1 MPSCVLVHGRAGSTG
16 TWVWEAR
23 EYMYVGMGGQGV
35 HVRGYGRAGSTCTWV
50 WEGREYRYVGMGGQ
64 GVQVRGR
71 GRAGST
77 GMWAWECKSILICR
91 NPERLYH
98 SLDLKLKGASEYI
111 GTNNSKPLLISP
123 CPLIFQLHTYDTD
136 SRVLSMLMKTSY
148 TISNKHQPSLL
159 RSWC

>member
-1 MPSCVLVHGRAGSTG
+1 M
-16 TWVWEAR
+16 
-23 EYMYVGMGGQGV
+23 GMRGQGV
-35 HVRGYGRAGSTCTWV
+35 QVRGYGRAGSTGMWV
-50 WEGREYRYVGMGGQ
+50 WEGREYRYVGMG
-64 GVQVRGR
+64 VQ
-71 GRAGST
+71 T
-77 GMWAWECKSILICR
+77 ILICR

-111 GTNNSKPLLISP
+111 GTNNSKPLLISS

-159 RSWC
+159 RSQC

>member
-1 MPSCVLVHGRAGSTG
+1 MG
-16 TWVWEAR
+16 
-23 EYMYVGMGGQGV
+23 VGMQ
-35 HVRGYGRAGSTCTWV
+35 T
-50 WEGREYRYVGMGGQ
+50 
-64 GVQVRGR
+64 
-71 GRAGST
+71 
-77 GMWAWECKSILICR
+77 ILICR

-111 GTNNSKPLLISP
+111 GTNNSKPLLISS

-136 SRVLSMLMKTSY
+136 SRELSMLMKTSY

>member
-1 MPSCVLVHGRAGSTG
+1 MCSCVLVH
-16 TWVWEAR
+16 
-23 EYMYVGMGGQGV
+23 
-35 HVRGYGRAGSTCTWV
+35 
-50 WEGREYRYVGMGGQ
+50 
-64 GVQVRGR
+64 

-111 GTNNSKPLLISP
+111 GTNNSKPLLIYS
-123 CPLIFQLHTYDTD
+123 CPPIFQLHTYDTD

-159 RSWC
+159 RSWCWRRVKMSGLVAQLMQGKKTNQQNIMPLFLQQYSLLEKYHISIIFRFMQNCRNKR